1 VQAVEL
7 VKMALAARE
16 NAYAPYSGILVG
28 AALLTREGRIFS
40 GVNVEN
46 VSYALTV
53 CAERAAVLNAVSA
66 GYRHFEALAVAW
78 NKEGF
83 CRPCGA
89 CRQVL
94 YEFNPKMRIITAD
107 YSGEYQEQ
115 LLTALLPDAFGK

>member
-1 VQAVEL
+1 
-7 VKMALAARE
+7 MALAARE